1 MRDIFLGS
9 LLNFNVPLLPRNFLP
24 LYLASN
30 SLIIGRVNPQTFDS
44 NEDNKVLEKLPI
56 YQIIAQIHRAVTF
69 MYLAQ
74 RDLHIA

>member
-44 NEDNKVLEKLPI
+44 NEDNRVFEKLPI
-56 YQIIAQIHRAVTF
+56 Y
-69 MYLAQ
+69 
-74 RDLHIA
+74 